1 MVYYVELLEYKC
13 LHKDTLNGF
22 LATISKNV
30 FSAETSSESRNRLDF
45 TDTAAKEH
53 VYLELIWQTI

>member
-1 MVYYVELLEYKC
+1 MVYYVELLEYKF

-45 TDTAAKEH
+45 TAAKEH
-53 VYLELIWQTI
+53 VYLELICQTI